1 MRNLEFLTEI
11 RNQKGT
17 YWYMKQ
23 RHENLIIHLKNLE
36 AHLEWTKTI
45 HQDIVKYSLI
55 PPIARNY
62 INVRTHILVR
72 WINYEPRTPVVIF
85 WRIQRLCANVLTVWK
100 PR

>member
-23 RHENLIIHLKNLE
+23 RHENLIIHLRNLE

-55 PPIARNY
+55 LPIARNY
-62 INVRTHILVR
+62 IRYIEQEILHIKD
-72 WINYEPRTPVVIF
+72 VIT
-85 WRIQRLCANVLTVWK
+85 WTE
-100 PR
+100 

>member
-23 RHENLIIHLKNLE
+23 RHENLIIHLRNLE

-55 PPIARNY
+55 LPIARNY
-62 INVRTHILVR
+62 IRYIEQEILHIKDVITWTEYILPIY
-72 WINYEPRTPVVIF
+72 WKLSKINIP
-85 WRIQRLCANVLTVWK
+85 LG
-100 PR
+100 

>member
-1 MRNLEFLTEI
+1 MRKLEFLTEI

-23 RHENLIIHLKNLE
+23 RHEDIIIHLRNLE

-55 PPIARNY
+55 LPIARNY
-62 INVRTHILVR
+62 IKQEILHIKDVITWTEYILPIY
-72 WINYEPRTPVVIF
+72 WKLSKINIP
-85 WRIQRLCANVLTVWK
+85 LG
-100 PR
+100 